1 MRLVIDL
8 QGAQSESRY
17 RGIGRYSL
25 SLARAIAENRGDHEI
40 IVALSGLF
48 PDSIKPLKSIFK
60 EVIPEENIRVWN
72 APGPVCEYDTD
83 NQWRRTAAEIIR
95 EAFFE
100 SLDPD
105 LVFISSFMEGF
116 ADNTVSSIGRF
127 SADVTTAVTL
137 YDLIPLVNPKEY
149 LERSRLFRDHYMRK
163 IEDLKKADG
172 LLAISEY
179 SAMEGIEKLGL
190 EKSRIINISSACDD
204 VFQITDSGES
214 DVLGRYGI
222 SKPFVMYTG
231 GADSRKNLSNLLSA
245 YSKLPEYLKNSHQIV
260 IVGKLK
266 NAQIKYL
273 KLIAMSLGL
282 GTHDL
287 VLTGYVSDRDLVELY
302 NRCELF
308 VFPSWH
314 EGFGLP
320 ALEAI
325 NCGAPVIGSN
335 TSSLPE
341 VIGIADA
348 LFDPYDPEDIS
359 DKMLRTLTDTHFRRT
374 LTDRQSEHAKNF
386 DWNISAKKALS
397 FFEEIV
403 SGKKS
408 PLFSE
413 RSAVIEKLAS
423 KIAAITEALPSD
435 NDLRSAAAAI
445 SFNHPK
451 NEDKSGK
458 NER

>member
-1 MRLVIDL
+1 
-8 QGAQSESRY
+8 
-17 RGIGRYSL
+17 
-25 SLARAIAENRGDHEI
+25 
-40 IVALSGLF
+40 
-48 PDSIKPLKSIFK
+48 
-60 EVIPEENIRVWN
+60 
-72 APGPVCEYDTD
+72 
-83 NQWRRTAAEIIR
+83 
-95 EAFFE
+95 
-100 SLDPD
+100 
-105 LVFISSFMEGF
+105 
-116 ADNTVSSIGRF
+116 
-127 SADVTTAVTL
+127 
-137 YDLIPLVNPKEY
+137 
-149 LERSRLFRDHYMRK
+149 MRK
-163 IEDLKKADG
+163 IEDLKKANG

-190 EKSRIINISSACDD
+190 EKSRVINISSACDD
-204 VFQITDSGES
+204 VFQIIDPGES
-214 DVLGRYGI
+214 DVLDRYGI

-231 GADSRKNLSNLLSA
+231 GADSRKNLSALLSA

-266 NAQIKYL
+266 KAQIEYL
-273 KLIAMSLGL
+273 KIVAMSLGL
-282 GTHDL
+282 DTHDL

-302 NRCELF
+302 NLCELF

-408 PLFSE
+408 PLLSK
-413 RSAVIEKLAS
+413 RSAVIEKLVS